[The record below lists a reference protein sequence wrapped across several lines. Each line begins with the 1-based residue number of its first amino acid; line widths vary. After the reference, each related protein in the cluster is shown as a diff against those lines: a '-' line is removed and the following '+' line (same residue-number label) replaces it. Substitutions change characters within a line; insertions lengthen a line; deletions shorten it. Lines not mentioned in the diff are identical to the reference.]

1 METTISK
8 MRHTSQHLPEIS
20 TSTRDGHFFPGVVGT
35 VFDRLAT
42 VCTEVGA
49 QGHSLELDPGPVN
62 PVDRRDDLKG
72 ISQSIHRRA
81 LMRAERLSRQTLR
94 RSC

>member
-20 TSTRDGHFFPGVVGT
+20 VSMRGGHFCLGGVGT
-35 VFDRLAT
+35 VFHQPAT
-42 VCTEVGA
+42 VCTVGGG
-49 QGHSLELDPGPVN
+49 QRHSLELYPGQVN
-62 PVDRRDDLKG
+62 PVDRRDDLEG
-72 ISQSIHRRA
+72 ISRGIHRRA